1 MVINILS
8 NRSEWTFYFLSS
20 VQFNFTI
27 SEEKPTLIL
36 LDWMLPVYDGITVLR
51 RIRKVS
57 DIPIIMLTARN
68 QAYDISNALDQGL
81 DDYMTKPFEIK
92 LPL

>member
-1 MVINILS
+1 
-8 NRSEWTFYFLSS
+8 
-20 VQFNFTI
+20 
-27 SEEKPTLIL
+27 
-36 LDWMLPVYDGITVLR
+36 MLPVYDGITVLR